1 MTVAPYGSW
10 ASPIAIDALTE
21 SSVGLSTVRID
32 GDHLYWLEAY
42 AEQAGRTSLWRRPLS
57 GGEASE
63 VTPAPAYVRNRVHEY
78 GGGEYDVRDGVVVV
92 CELSDGRVWVI
103 TDDRPSYPIT
113 PGNDLRYGDLRVHPD
128 RNLVLAVREDHRGGG
143 EPVNTIVALGLDGDN
158 VDGGQVLCSGADFYS
173 TPELSAS
180 GRLAWTEWN
189 HPNMPWDSTT
199 IMVGNLVDGR
209 VHDPQRVAGGPD
221 ESAIQPRWWD
231 DRLLLLSDRTNWWNL
246 YAWSGQALRPLHP
259 AEAEFGF
266 AQWNLGMTPYAVAG
280 TDQLVCTVNEN
291 GRQHVALL
299 TVSTGVLVRL
309 TEPGHAAS
317 SLAAGS
323 GKVAA
328 VMGHPERPTTV
339 CVLDIDQRQWSDV
352 RVASAMIMETE
363 SVSVARTVTWS
374 SDQGPVFGWYYP
386 PANRGYAGPQGTRPP
401 LIISSHGGPTGAALP
416 DFRIAYQFW
425 TTRGFAILDVN
436 YSGSV
441 GFGRAYRER
450 LLGAWGV
457 ADVRD
462 CVAGARAMVEQGM
475 ADPDRLVIR
484 GGSAGGYTTLRAL
497 TTTMIFAAGISQ
509 YGIGDLEALARDTH
523 KFEARYLDRLV
534 GPYPEARDLYR
545 DRSPVHHLDR
555 LAAPILLLQ
564 GADDKVVP
572 PAQAEAMAAAARA
585 KGLPVALIMF
595 TGEGHGFR
603 RADSIRTAAE
613 AQIYFLSRILGHQ
626 PADDV
631 PPIPID
637 NLDPSRTPS

>member
-1 MTVAPYGSW
+1 V
-10 ASPIAIDALTE
+10 SPIAIDALTE
-21 SSVGLSTVRID
+21 SSVGLSAVRID

-42 AEQAGRTSLWRRPLS
+42 ADQAGRTSLWRCPLS

-92 CELSDGRVWVI
+92 CELSDDRVWVI
-103 TDDRPSYPIT
+103 TEDRPPYPIT
-113 PGNDLRYGDLRVHPD
+113 PEGDLRYGDLRVHPD
-128 RNLVLAVREDHRGGG
+128 RKLVLAVREDHRGDG
-143 EPVNTIVALGLDGDN
+143 EPVNTIVALDLDGDN
-158 VDGGQVLCSGADFYS
+158 ADSGQVLCSGADFYS

-199 IMVGNLVDGR
+199 IMVGDLVGDR
-209 VHDPQRVAGGPD
+209 VRDPVRVAGGPG
-221 ESAIQPRWWD
+221 ESAIQPRWSGD
-231 DRLLLLSDRTNWWNL
+231 TLLLLSDRTNWWNL
-246 YAWSGQALRPLHP
+246 YAWTGRELRPLHP

-280 TDQLVCTVNEN
+280 ADQLACTVNEN
-291 GRQHVALL
+291 GTQHVALL
-299 TVSTGVLVRL
+299 TVSTGDLVRL

-323 GKVAA
+323 GQVAA
-328 VMGHPERPTTV
+328 VLGHPERPTTV
-339 CVLDIDQRQWSDV
+339 CLLDRDQPEWTDV
-352 RVASAMIMETE
+352 REASSMIMDSA
-363 SVSVARTVTWS
+363 SVSVARTVTWPS
-374 SDQGPVFGWYYP
+374 EQGPVFGWYYP
-386 PANRGYAGPQGTRPP
+386 PANRDYAGPDGTRPP

-416 DFRIAYQFW
+416 DFRLAYQFW

-441 GFGRAYRER
+441 GFGRAYRDR

-462 CVAGARAMVEQGM
+462 CAAGALAMVDQGL
-475 ADPDRLVIR
+475 ADADRLVIR

-497 TTTMIFAAGISQ
+497 TTTTIFAAGISQ

-523 KFEARYLDRLV
+523 KFEARYLDRLI

-564 GADDKVVP
+564 GAEDKVVP
-572 PAQAEAMAAAARA
+572 PAQAEAVAAAARI

-595 TGEGHGFR
+595 PGEGHGFR
-603 RADSIRTAAE
+603 RSDSIRTATE
-613 AQIYFLSRILGHQ
+613 AQIYFLGRILGHQ
-626 PADDV
+626 PADQV
-631 PPIPID
+631 PSIPID
-637 NLDPSRTPS
+637 NLDP